1 MCHSCHLADSEC
13 VVWNLT
19 NISKPFFFVDY
30 APMVEK
36 GKVTCSGSHC
46 PRVITESLV
55 YLSQVSQTH
64 GCKIIYVSVSNEMWL
79 PEVRRSWGHLGWRS
93 LGQTRQKRRRFECTI
108 IWGWVL
114 NFHDLRD
121 KDTQEE
127 EFIDQIN
134 RIQLHCEARN
144 PHFLFHSNACK
155 LFAIC
160 GSVSQTLYGKVCM
173 LSVSR
178 FFNS

>member
-1 MCHSCHLADSEC
+1 MPFSRFRVRCLKPDQHIKTVFFRWLCTDGRERKSYLQ
-13 VVWNLT
+13 WLT
-19 NISKPFFFVDY
+19 LPS
-30 APMVEK
+30 
-36 GKVTCSGSHC
+36 SHH
-46 PRVITESLV
+46 RIVSM

-64 GCKIIYVSVSNEMWL
+64 GFKIIYVSVSNEMWP